1 MPLIPV
7 LFEGVAGMIAAI
19 VGALGVCRTVLLAWR
34 LIRMA
39 QRK

>member
-7 LFEGVAGMIAAI
+7 LFEGIAGMIASI
-19 VGALGVCRTVLLAWR
+19 VAALGVWRTILLAWR